1 MQCRL
6 LQAPATLC
14 AECGAPMVAP
24 VELVR
29 ELLHY
34 RNMRFASNR
43 DLGVMTAILAGGA
56 FASPLL
62 IPFAVATGVA
72 FVAAKLRGG
81 GRRRRIAGVALPA
94 MPPPRGATT
103 MYGVARKLRS
113 TVDSL
118 LDGAPVVLEHA
129 VIRDGRG
136 AVLLRRTFASPFL
149 LETDA
154 APPLLVA
161 GIARVTPSVL
171 AHTFRVKGGDARLAR
186 MGVPDDFGVAG
197 ELTIASVPADGPM
210 LAVTGLLGDES
221 VAELAFHRD
230 GGRAPVMRGSAGA
243 PVLVSDRRMI
253 AAAL

>member
-1 MQCRL
+1 
-6 LQAPATLC
+6 
-14 AECGAPMVAP
+14 MVAP

-34 RNMRFASNR
+34 RHMRFANHR
-43 DLGVMTAILAGGA
+43 DLGVMTAILAGGSL
-56 FASPLL
+56 ASPLL
-62 IPFAVATGVA
+62 IPFAVATGAA

-81 GRRRRIAGVALPA
+81 GRTRRIAGVSLPA
-94 MPPPRGATT
+94 MPAPRGSTT
-103 MYGVARKLRS
+103 VYGVARKLRS
-113 TVDSL
+113 TVESL
-118 LDGAPVVLEHA
+118 LDGAPVLLEHA
-129 VIRDGRG
+129 VIRNPRG

-149 LETDA
+149 LETDG

-161 GIARVTPSVL
+161 GVARVTPSVL
-171 AHTFRVKGGDARLAR
+171 ARTFRVKPGDPRLSR

-197 ELTIASVPADGPM
+197 DLTIASIAADGPM
-210 LAVTGLLGDES
+210 LAVTGLVADEA

-230 GGRAPVMRGSAGA
+230 GGRSSVMRGEAGA

>member
-1 MQCRL
+1 
-6 LQAPATLC
+6 
-14 AECGAPMVAP
+14 MVAP

-34 RNMRFASNR
+34 RNMRFANHR
-43 DLGVMTAILAGGA
+43 DLGLMTALLAGGSL
-56 FASPLL
+56 ASPLL
-62 IPFAVATGVA
+62 IPFAVATGAA

-81 GRRRRIAGVALPA
+81 GRTRRIAGVALPA
-94 MPPPRGATT
+94 MAAPRGATT

-118 LDGAPVVLEHA
+118 LDGAPVLLEHA
-129 VIRDGRG
+129 VVRDGRG

-149 LETDA
+149 LESDD

-171 AHTFRVKGGDARLAR
+171 AHTFRVKRGDARLAR
-186 MGVPDDFGVAG
+186 MGVPADFGVAG
-197 ELTIASVPADGPM
+197 ELTIASVPAGGPM
-210 LAVTGLLGDES
+210 LAVTGVVADEAI
-221 VAELAFHRD
+221 AELAFHRD
-230 GGRAPVMRGSAGA
+230 GGRSSVMRGSAGA
-243 PVLVSDRRMI
+243 PVLVSDRRLI